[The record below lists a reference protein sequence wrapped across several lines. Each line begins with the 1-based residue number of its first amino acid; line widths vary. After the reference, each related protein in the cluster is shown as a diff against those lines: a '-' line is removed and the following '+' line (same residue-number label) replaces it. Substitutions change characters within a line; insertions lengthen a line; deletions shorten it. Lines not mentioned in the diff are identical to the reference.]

1 MRLVVDCLPEAAYAL
16 QGSQEAALVFS
27 AVAGMPVRVSNLRH
41 IRDISAGHERAHQ
54 AATDR

>member
-41 IRDISAGHERAHQ
+41 IHDISAGRERAHQ